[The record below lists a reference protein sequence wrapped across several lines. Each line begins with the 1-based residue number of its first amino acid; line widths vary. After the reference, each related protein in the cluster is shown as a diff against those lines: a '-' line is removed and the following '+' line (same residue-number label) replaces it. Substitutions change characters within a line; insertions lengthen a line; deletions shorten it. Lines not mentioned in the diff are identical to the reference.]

1 MSEEIL
7 RNVRSNLFKIEPYV
21 PGKPMKEVKREYG
34 LEEVIKLASN
44 ENPLGPSKKAQD
56 AIVAAMADI
65 HRYPDGGARDLKAAL
80 CARNGVT
87 PSQILVGNGSDEVIK
102 MISETFLH
110 AGDEVV
116 IPAPTFSQYW
126 FGAQVMGG
134 TTVTVE
140 LGAGFEFDLDA
151 VLAAVTERTRL
162 VYLCT
167 PNNPTGTYIKKQA
180 MQSFL
185 ERVPKHVLVVLD
197 EAYIEYAEAE
207 DAANGIEFL
216 HGGHNVIVMRTFS
229 KLYALAGLRLG
240 YAIGPSAVIGAIE
253 RTREPFNANL
263 LAQAAAVAALADE
276 EHREAS
282 RQVNRDGI
290 AQLTAGLQLMGYSVI
305 PTQANFLI
313 FDTKTDDKEI
323 FQALLHEGVIARSG
337 TALGVPG
344 YLRISVGTSEEN
356 SKFLEAL
363 KRVVFRLNQMV

>member
-1 MSEEIL
+1 L

-21 PGKPMKEVKREYG
+21 PGKPMKEVQREYG

-44 ENPLGPSKKAQD
+44 ENPLGPSKKAQE
-56 AIVAAMADI
+56 AITAAMADI
-65 HRYPDGGARDLKAAL
+65 HRYPDGGARELKAAL
-80 CARNGVT
+80 CGMHGVEA
-87 PSQILVGNGSDEVIK
+87 SQILIGNGSDEVIK

-126 FGAQVMGG
+126 FGAQVMDG
-134 TTVTVE
+134 TTVPVE

-151 VLAAVTERTRL
+151 VLAAMTERTRL

-167 PNNPTGTYIKKQA
+167 PNNPTGTYIKAQA

-197 EAYIEYAEAE
+197 EAYIEYVEAE
-207 DAANGIEFL
+207 DAASGIEFL
-216 HGGHNVIVMRTFS
+216 QGGYNVLCLRTFS
-229 KLYALAGLRLG
+229 KLYALAGLRIG
-240 YAIGPSAVIGAIE
+240 YAIGPEDVIGAIE
-253 RTREPFNANL
+253 RTREPFNANM
-263 LAQAAAVAALADE
+263 LAQAAAVAALADD

-290 AQLTAGLQLMGYSVI
+290 AQLTEGLARLGYSVI

-313 FDTKTDDKEI
+313 FDTKTDDKVI
-323 FQALLHEGVIARSG
+323 FQALLHEGLIARSG

-344 YLRISVGTSEEN
+344 FLRVSVGSEEEN
-356 SKFLEAL
+356 RKFLEAFE
-363 KRVVFRLNQMV
+363 RVVFSLAQKV

>member
-1 MSEEIL
+1 MSQEIL

-21 PGKPMKEVKREYG
+21 PGKPMKEVQREYG
-34 LEEVIKLASN
+34 LDEVIKLASN
-44 ENPLGPSKKAQD
+44 ENPLGPSKKAQE
-56 AIVAAMADI
+56 AIVAALADI
-65 HRYPDGGARDLKAAL
+65 HRYPDGSAGELKAAL
-80 CARNGVT
+80 CAMHGVT
-87 PSQILVGNGSDEVIK
+87 SSQILVGNGSDEVIK

-116 IPAPTFSQYW
+116 IPTPTFSQYW
-126 FGAQVMGG
+126 FGAQVMDG
-134 TTVTVE
+134 TTITVE

-167 PNNPTGTYIKKQA
+167 PNNPTGTYIKKAA

-185 ERVPKHVLVVLD
+185 ERVPAHVLVVLD

-207 DAANGIEFL
+207 DAASGIECL
-216 HGGHNVIVMRTFS
+216 QGGYNVLCLRTFS

-240 YAIGPSAVIGAIE
+240 YAVGPSEVIGAIE
-253 RTREPFNANL
+253 RTREPFNANM
-263 LAQAAAVAALADE
+263 LAQAAAVAAIADD

-282 RQVNRDGI
+282 RHVNRDGI
-290 AQLTAGLQLMGYSVI
+290 AQLTEGLEQLGYPVI

-313 FDTKTDDKEI
+313 FNTKTDDKAI
-323 FQALLHEGVIARSG
+323 FHALLHEGLIARSG

-344 YLRISVGTSEEN
+344 YLRVSVGTEEEN
-356 SKFLEAL
+356 RKFLAAFE
-363 KRVVFRLNQMV
+363 RVVFRLAQKV